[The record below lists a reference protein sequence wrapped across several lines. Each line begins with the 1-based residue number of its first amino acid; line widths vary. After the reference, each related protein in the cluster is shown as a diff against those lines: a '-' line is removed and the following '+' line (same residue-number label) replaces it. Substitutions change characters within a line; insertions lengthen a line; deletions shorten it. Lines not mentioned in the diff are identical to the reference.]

1 VACWMARSIRAL
13 LLLLLW
19 TFFGPALH
27 AAPSVLSKYSVEQS
41 QSGRIMIFTAAD
53 VAHEQG
59 YAIPKSGWRNSALPK
74 LWSPPT
80 KWATQDPHQTA
91 WARIRFD
98 SKDLPDGPIAIYTID
113 SRERLMIYLNGIDL
127 ARNFASD
134 DDLAL
139 GANKPML
146 VSVSQQLLRDGVNE
160 LIVRSQRIKQ
170 SDVGFGT
177 VAIGSALPLEHMYQR
192 QNMWRGLLLAGASY
206 TTLALG
212 LMVLIFWFRRR
223 QEPELLFLG
232 ISGIGWFLRNYQF
245 FAGRAYEPYSVF
257 RFVSDVSVFIGGAA
271 MLCYCVLHLGLPG
284 RWLIVKLV
292 MAVGIATG
300 IAFTNLWG
308 VPGGHVAAI
317 TLALLG
323 IIPVV
328 VHIVRSWQKVPKGGA
343 IPIFLV
349 VALLVVFSIH
359 DMGRMPSA
367 RWWSGVGFLT
377 QPFAGIILFLMFLMI
392 TGRRLGVALSQV
404 EQANIELEASVA
416 KARSELAASEEARRE
431 IEVERAIDGERAR
444 LMREMHDGIGSN
456 LVTALAIAQ
465 KSKESPRTIATLQ
478 RALSDLKITVD
489 SLAPVDGDLV
499 SLLANLR
506 HRMQPDLAEAGLKSI
521 WNAEECPS
529 LNWLDAPNALHMLR
543 IIQEAIGNILT
554 HAKASELRI
563 GCKPSECD
571 GQAGVEIELADNGI
585 GFDPVAARKR
595 NHGLE
600 NMDQRARMLGGRLSI
615 DASPG
620 TGATLRLWLPV
631 ERKGCAV

>member
-146 VSVSQQLLRDGVNE
+146 VSVSQQFLRDGVNE

-212 LMVLIFWFRRR
+212 LMVLIFWFWRR

-245 FAGRAYEPYSVF
+245 FAGRAYEPYAVF

-349 VALLVVFSIH
+349 VAVLVVFSIH

-521 WNAEECPS
+521 WNAEECPP

-631 ERKGCAV
+631 KRKGCAV